1 MCFSRKIMLKTF
13 NFEKPEK
20 IPVFYHP
27 SPAGLYVHGK
37 KLLDL
42 FNEFPPDN
50 PVTFEIPKNPEPK
63 FFTSDGSYHEIKK
76 DLWGTEWEYLIYG
89 IQGHPKSYPFS
100 GWEAAADYI
109 FPEDTTISASEKT
122 YIIEQREKYLIFRG
136 WISIFEKLHALRP
149 MDEVLMDLYTEDKF
163 LISFIDRLTEYW
175 LGIINNLIDAGADV
189 IIFGD
194 DWGTQSSTLI
204 SPELFVKLFKPR
216 YKDLFAPIKKAGKR
230 VFFHSCGF
238 PGKILDELIDLK
250 IDGLWP
256 QITQFEKYPEF
267 DYKCLENKI
276 TLFIHPDRQK
286 LIPLGTPG
294 EIELKI
300 VEYAENYRKEG
311 GGGIFYV
318 EIENDAPFEN
328 VEALIRSIHRYR

>member
-1 MCFSRKIMLKTF
+1 MNFSRKIMLDAF
-13 NFEKPEK
+13 NFENPEK

-42 FNEFPPDN
+42 FEEFPPEN
-50 PVTFEIPKNPEPK
+50 PVTFEIPKTPSPE
-63 FFTSDGSYHEIKK
+63 FFSPDGSYHEIKK

-100 GWEAAADYI
+100 GWEEALNYCFPLDPVTSAA
-109 FPEDTTISASEKT
+109 EKAL
-122 YIIEQREKYLIFRG
+122 INEQRGKYLIFEG

-149 MDEVLMDLYTEDKF
+149 MDEVLIDLYTEDKN
-163 LISFIDRLTEYW
+163 LIAFIDRLTEYW
-175 LGIINNLIDAGADV
+175 LEIIENLIDTGVDV
-189 IIFGD
+189 IMFGD
-194 DWGTQSSTLI
+194 DWGTQLSTLV
-204 SPELFVKLFKPR
+204 SPELFVKIFKPR
-216 YKDLFAPIKKAGKR
+216 YEALFAPIKKAGKR

-238 PGKILDELIDLK
+238 LGKILDELIDLK

-256 QITQFEKYPEF
+256 QISQFEKNPEF
-267 DYKCLENKI
+267 DKKCLENKV
-276 TLFIHPDRQK
+276 TLFIHPDRQR
-286 LIPLGTPG
+286 LIPLGTPK
-294 EIELKI
+294 EIETKI
-300 VEYAENYRKEG
+300 IKYSKKYKKLG

-328 VEALIRSIHRYR
+328 VEALIRSIHRYK